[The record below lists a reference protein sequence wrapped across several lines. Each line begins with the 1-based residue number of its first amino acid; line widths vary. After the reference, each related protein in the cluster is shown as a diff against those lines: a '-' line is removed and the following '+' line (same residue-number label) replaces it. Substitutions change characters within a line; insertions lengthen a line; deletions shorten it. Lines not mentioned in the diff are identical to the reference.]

1 MLILASMQMSPIP
14 VKSLGKGHLS
24 IIIVGFYVQGL
35 LFLHVHVPISTL

>member
-24 IIIVGFYVQGL
+24 IIIVGFYVQGVL
-35 LFLHVHVPISTL
+35 LHVHVPISTL